1 MPVWNELG
9 PMWKS
14 FSELD
19 VTSIRDEAMATPR
32 LAMIGSPQKTG
43 VLQGLLHQ
51 GPRAGDQL
59 ITALATYRLPLTESD
74 IAALAD
80 YDLRI
85 LLLDDADQAKQEG
98 VRAVLAQPASSVIVV
113 EAAQQQAISIDV
125 LGRDDGAYREVRVVA
140 CVLSDPATVHKEL
153 FPLLIKQLPNRE
165 IALGRAFPALRP
177 AIVHKLVQDVSLTN
191 ATYAGGT
198 GLAEMIPGLG
208 IPFAVADVIILTK
221 NQVVMAY
228 KIGLVMGETG
238 TLRETLPKIASVVGA
253 GFMWRQVAREL
264 VAFIPL
270 GIVLKVAIAYSG
282 TFVTGQAVYHF
293 YATGEKLKGKDLKL
307 LFNEAMVRGR
317 ETANHVVARL
327 RPEKAPALI
336 GAPSKSAKKGLK
348 LPQIGKRKSAAG

>member
-165 IALGRAFPALRP
+165 IALGRAFPR
-177 AIVHKLVQDVSLTN
+177 S
-191 ATYAGGT
+191 AGDRSQAG
-198 GLAEMIPGLG
+198 PG
-208 IPFAVADVIILTK
+208 
-221 NQVVMAY
+221 
-228 KIGLVMGETG
+228 
-238 TLRETLPKIASVVGA
+238 R
-253 GFMWRQVAREL
+253 
-264 VAFIPL
+264 
-270 GIVLKVAIAYSG
+270 
-282 TFVTGQAVYHF
+282 
-293 YATGEKLKGKDLKL
+293 
-307 LFNEAMVRGR
+307 
-317 ETANHVVARL
+317 
-327 RPEKAPALI
+327 
-336 GAPSKSAKKGLK
+336 
-348 LPQIGKRKSAAG
+348 

>member
-32 LAMIGSPQKTG
+32 LAMIGSPQKAG
-43 VLQGLLHQ
+43 ILQGLLQQ
-51 GPRAGDQL
+51 GPHAGDRL
-59 ITALATYRLPLTESD
+59 ITAVAAYRLPLSASD

-85 LLLDDADQAKQEG
+85 LLLDDSDQASQQD

-125 LGRDDGAYREVRVVA
+125 MGRDDGAYREVRVVA
-140 CVLSDPATVHKEL
+140 CALSDSATVHKEL

-165 IALGRAFPALRP
+165 IALGRAYPGLRP

-198 GLAEMIPGLG
+198 GLAEMIPGFG

-228 KIGLVMGETG
+228 KIGLVMGEPG

-270 GIVLKVAIAYSG
+270 GLS
-282 TFVTGQAVYHF
+282 
-293 YATGEKLKGKDLKL
+293 
-307 LFNEAMVRGR
+307 
-317 ETANHVVARL
+317 
-327 RPEKAPALI
+327 LI
-336 GAPSKSAKKGLK
+336 HIS
-348 LPQIGKRKSAAG
+348 R